1 MSYERFK
8 QQMQFILEVDKLKEI
23 YRQTYISNGKRKEND
38 TEHSWHLALMAMLLA
53 EHMEEKPDILR
64 TISMVIIHDI
74 VEIDAGDTYAYDV
87 KANESKRAREEA
99 AADRIFNLLPKDQAV
114 YMRELWEEF
123 EAKET
128 AEAKYA
134 NALDKM
140 QPLMLNDATNG
151 KAWLEHDVCKSQIL
165 KRNKSIEEASANIW
179 KYITETIDANVDKN
193 NIRDC

>member
-8 QQMQFILEVDKLKEI
+8 QQMDFILEVDKLKEI
-23 YRQTYISNGKRKEND
+23 YRQTYISSANRKEND
-38 TEHSWHLALMAMLLA
+38 TEHSWHLALMAMLMA
-53 EHMEEKPDILR
+53 EHMTEKPDILR

-87 KANESKRAREEA
+87 KGNETKRAREEA
-99 AADRIFNLLPKDQAV
+99 AADRIFNLLPKDQAI

-128 AEAKYA
+128 PEAKFA
-134 NALDKM
+134 NALDKL

-165 KRNKSIEEASANIW
+165 NRNKSIEEASENIW
-179 KYITETIDANVDKN
+179 KYITETIDANVNKN
-193 NIRDC
+193 NIKDC